1 MKSARMMMWAGA
13 ALFVSIALTGAEQL
27 ATVDSPRF
35 TENGKLMRPDGYRE
49 WVFLSSGLGMTY
61 AAEGTS
67 QRDDPHFDNVFVSR
81 AAYQS
86 FLKTGIWPDKTMLV
100 LEVRNSRSK
109 GSINQGGRFQ
119 SDLNAVEVEV
129 KDTSR
134 FAGKWAFFDFQKN
147 QPSAK
152 PLPRSAA
159 CYSCHAQNGAVDNTF
174 VQFYPTLLDVARARG
189 TLKAGARAE

>member
-1 MKSARMMMWAGA
+1 MTRDLTIMCVGVALWA
-13 ALFVSIALTGAEQL
+13 ALTFGATEQHTQPD
-27 ATVDSPRF
+27 APRF
-35 TENGKLMRPDGYRE
+35 TDDGKLMHPDGYRE

-174 VQFYPTLLDVARARG
+174 VQFYPTLLDVARAKG